1 MDEDIKSRSLFR
13 SNFAKYDRVDKCQ
26 HACDYVNSCSWD
38 QLVPVSLSFDMY
50 VTFKDVFFTAGYDK
64 SSLQN
69 KFNEGH
75 ECLILCIDKK
85 ISSLAVQEYQ
95 SAPTA

>member
-13 SNFAKYDRVDKCQ
+13 SNFAKHDRVDKCQ

-50 VTFKDVFFTAGYDK
+50 VTFKDGF
-64 SSLQN
+64 LQPAMT
-69 KFNEGH
+69 K
-75 ECLILCIDKK
+75 
-85 ISSLAVQEYQ
+85 AVYRIN
-95 SAPTA
+95 SMKVMNV